1 MSKANQNIDETFRNA
16 FQDWEAD
23 YSMQEMNADW
33 DAFSRN
39 IPQPQQPQAP
49 QKPMVKSPLTNPWSA
64 AKILGLSSAAGIII
78 TAATLLFNNSDSN
91 ENNKLSQKSVETNNL
106 PKTEQV
112 NNEKSINT
120 TSESIIS
127 QDLKEN
133 GNNKEVAAHKNE
145 INNSGNTSSAQSL
158 ANTTSANNIAK
169 ENISLFEGNNN
180 NIIQPKQDK
189 NNNIANK
196 EITIRNIELND
207 TSICQS
213 AAIRIYNSNND
224 RNSEMRISWG
234 DGKMI
239 KTNQAIAIYAYETPG
254 TYELKVE
261 YSNEVITRKVT
272 VFAKPV
278 AHFTN
283 NQSNGLTCKFR
294 NTSENANGYMWFFGD
309 DRQPQSGY
317 NAEYTF
323 PDTGR
328 YPVKLVA
335 FNRNRCTDTL
345 VQLIKVSNRNKFSII
360 NVFTPNNDGSNDVFE
375 VNIENPEYYE
385 LTIMD
390 KAGEVVFR
398 SQDIRNSW
406 NGISQVDGRPCRGGV
421 YLYSIRYR
429 SAGENI
435 NQLSGILTLIR

>member
-16 FQDWEAD
+16 FQGWEAD

-39 IPQPQQPQAP
+39 IPQPQQPKAP

-91 ENNKLSQKSVETNNL
+91 ENNKLSQKSVETDNL

-112 NNEKSINT
+112 NTERSINT
-120 TSESIIS
+120 ASETIKS

-133 GNNKEVAAHKNE
+133 GNDNEAEATNFKE
-145 INNSGNTSSAQSL
+145 INQNENTVNSQSL
-158 ANTTSANNIAK
+158 ANTTSANITAK
-169 ENISLFEGNNN
+169 NNISLPESNNLM
-180 NIIQPKQDK
+180 QPQPEKA
-189 NNNIANK
+189 NNIATK
-196 EITIRNIELND
+196 EVTNRTIELND

-213 AAIRIYNSNND
+213 AAIRIYNSNE

-234 DGKMI
+234 DGKTI
-239 KTNQAIAIYAYETPG
+239 KTSQPSAIYTYETPG
-254 TYELKVE
+254 IYELKIE
-261 YSNEVITRKVT
+261 KNNNETITRSINVK
-272 VFAKPV
+272 AKPV
-278 AHFTN
+278 AHFIN
-283 NQSNGLTCKFR
+283 NQSNGLSCKFR
-294 NTSENANGYMWFFGD
+294 NTSENANGYKWFFGD
-309 DRQPQSGY
+309 NRQPQSGY

-335 FNRNRCTDTL
+335 FSNGECTDTL
-345 VQLIKVSNRNKFSII
+345 VQMVHVSSRNNYKIL

-375 VNIENPEYYE
+375 INIENPEFYE
-385 LTIMD
+385 LIIMD
-390 KAGEVVFR
+390 RAGEIVFH
-398 SQDIRNSW
+398 SQDINNSW
-406 NGISQVDGRPCRGGV
+406 NGISQKDGRPCLGGI
-421 YLYSIRYR
+421 YFYSIRYR
-429 SAGENI
+429 LPGENL
-435 NQLSGILTLIR
+435 NQLTGNVTLIR